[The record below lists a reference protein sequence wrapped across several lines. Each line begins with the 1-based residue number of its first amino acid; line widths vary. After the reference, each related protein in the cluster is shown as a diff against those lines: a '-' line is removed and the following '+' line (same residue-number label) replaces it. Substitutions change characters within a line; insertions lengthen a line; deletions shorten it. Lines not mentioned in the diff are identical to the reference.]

1 MVLLGKAIY
10 FLWVMLLTNLLPMRM
25 APLATGA
32 AYMVLLLGF
41 AAINL
46 FPLWKKG
53 GFTRLG
59 VMLGGEYL
67 LVLGVLSFMLNLVLS
82 IAYGF
87 CLLGKGWGPIPF
99 VIHILFWILFSTILV
114 LNGFFR
120 IFFTSVQWGIRRRVV
135 FLLFWWVPVAGL
147 VLLAGTCRLV
157 RQEYEIETE
166 KQKLNALRRVEE
178 TCRTHYPLVLVHGV
192 FFRDRKYFNYWGRIP
207 GELIR
212 NGATVYYG
220 GQQSAAST
228 ENAAKELRERILRIV
243 EETGCG
249 KVNIIAHSKGGLEAR
264 WAVGKLGLA
273 PYVASLTT
281 INTPHRGCAFA
292 DWLLGRLPQ
301 GLCHWAAARYNGALR
316 RLGDPHP
323 DFLAAVY
330 DLTAERC
337 AAYNGELPDVPGVLY
352 QSVGSKM
359 KGWTSA
365 PFPLNLAY
373 LYVRRFERENDGLVG
388 VESMK
393 WGERFRMLTA
403 SGRRGISHGDMI
415 DLNRQNFRGFDVRE
429 FYVELVRDLKER
441 GC

>member
-1 MVLLGKAIY
+1 M
-10 FLWVMLLTNLLPMRM
+10 
-25 APLATGA
+25 
-32 AYMVLLLGF
+32 
-41 AAINL
+41 
-46 FPLWKKG
+46 
-53 GFTRLG
+53 
-59 VMLGGEYL
+59 
-67 LVLGVLSFMLNLVLS
+67 
-82 IAYGF
+82 
-87 CLLGKGWGPIPF
+87 
-99 VIHILFWILFSTILV
+99 
-114 LNGFFR
+114 
-120 IFFTSVQWGIRRRVV
+120 
-135 FLLFWWVPVAGL
+135 
-147 VLLAGTCRLV
+147 
-157 RQEYEIETE
+157 
-166 KQKLNALRRVEE
+166 
-178 TCRTHYPLVLVHGV
+178 
-192 FFRDRKYFNYWGRIP
+192 
-207 GELIR
+207 
-212 NGATVYYG
+212 YYG

-228 ENAAKELRERILRIV
+228 ENAAKELRIV

-281 INTPHRGCAFA
+281 INTLHRGCAFA

-301 GLCHWAAARYNGALR
+301 GCATGRCPVQRGVAAA
-316 RLGDPHP
+316 GDPHP

-359 KGWTSA
+359 KGCTSA

-373 LYVRRFERENDGLVG
+373 LYVCRFERENDGLVG

-429 FYVELVRDLKER
+429 FYVELVRDLKGE
-441 GC
+441 GLLKPLFFFV